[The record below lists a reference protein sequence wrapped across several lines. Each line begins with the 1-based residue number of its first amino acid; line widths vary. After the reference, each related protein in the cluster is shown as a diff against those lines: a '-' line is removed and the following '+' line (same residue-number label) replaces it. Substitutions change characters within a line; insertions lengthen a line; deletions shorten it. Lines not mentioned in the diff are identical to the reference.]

1 MWVYTRNMTTQGSPR
16 CFCLSLRT
24 AGRKLTAIYDEA
36 LAPAGVN
43 VAQFSLLRKTRRLGP
58 LSVTALAELAELD
71 RSTVG
76 RNVRVL
82 EQMGLMHITAGE
94 DHRQA
99 VVELTAAGHRAVETG
114 APLWDSAQAS
124 IETRLGTARAGELFD
139 LLEAL

>member
-1 MWVYTRNMTTQGSPR
+1 MPSSSPR
-16 CFCLSLRT
+16 CFCVALRG
-24 AGRKLTAIYDEA
+24 ASRKLTAVYDEA

-58 LSVTALAELAELD
+58 LSLTALAEIAELD

-82 EQMGLMHITAGE
+82 EEMGLMSIRSGA
-94 DHRQA
+94 DQRQA
-99 VVELTAAGHRAVETG
+99 VVDLTPAGHAAVETG
-114 APLWDSAQAS
+114 NPLWDGAQAS
-124 IETRLGTARAGELFD
+124 VEQRLGSVRAQQLFD

>member
-1 MWVYTRNMTTQGSPR
+1 MTTSAPR

-24 AGRKLTAIYDEA
+24 AGRKLTAIYDDA

-43 VAQFSLLRKTRRLGP
+43 VAQFSLLRKTRHLGP
-58 LSVTALAELAELD
+58 LSVTALAEVADLD

-82 EQMGLMHITAGE
+82 EEMGLMTISAGT
-94 DHRQA
+94 DQRQA
-99 VVELTAAGHRAVETG
+99 VVELTPAGHQTVDTG
-114 APLWDSAQAS
+114 NPLWDQAQAT
-124 IETRLGTARAGELFD
+124 IETRLGTDRAGQLFE